1 MINGGGMLDMKNMF
15 HGLLSYCYFSVLK
28 PLGWKK
34 EGNNF
39 RQYDDDGLC
48 KIINF
53 QKSRWN
59 TSQECEFYINMG
71 VYVEKAR
78 EIEKKKFH
86 EYECQFRNR
95 ASSKGGTYRLNDT
108 VDLSTFQ
115 EEIACIITDEVLVL
129 LNNFDSREKFI
140 KMLLSGEAQQYTA
153 ELVMH
158 YYTCKLLCDMGFKKE
173 ILNILKDKKGALFE
187 GLGQE
192 IQNNNF

>member
-1 MINGGGMLDMKNMF
+1 M
-15 HGLLSYCYFSVLK
+15 
-28 PLGWKK
+28 
-34 EGNNF
+34 
-39 RQYDDDGLC
+39 
-48 KIINF
+48 
-53 QKSRWN
+53 
-59 TSQECEFYINMG
+59 
-71 VYVEKAR
+71 
-78 EIEKKKFH
+78 
-86 EYECQFRNR
+86 
-95 ASSKGGTYRLNDT
+95 
-108 VDLSTFQ
+108 TFQ

>member
-1 MINGGGMLDMKNMF
+1 MKNMF
-15 HGLLSYCYFSVLK
+15 NELLSYCYLSVLK

-39 RQYDDDGLC
+39 RQYANDGLC

-59 TSQECEFYINMG
+59 TSQ
-71 VYVEKAR
+71 
-78 EIEKKKFH
+78 

-129 LNNFDSREKFI
+129 LNNFDSKEKFI
-140 KMLLSGEAQQYTA
+140 KMLLSGAAQQYTA
-153 ELVMH
+153 VPVMH
-158 YYTCKLLCDMGFKKE
+158 YDTCKLLCDMGLKKE
-173 ILNILKDKKGALFE
+173 ILNILKDKKGELFE
-187 GLGQE
+187 ELRQE
-192 IQNNNF
+192 IQK

>member
-1 MINGGGMLDMKNMF
+1 MGRLVLNSSHLLKEKQRKKSEFGGVLDMKNMF
-15 HGLLSYCYFSVLK
+15 NELLSYCYLSVLK

-39 RQYDDDGLC
+39 RQYDNDGLC

-59 TSQECEFYINMG
+59 TSQEYD
-71 VYVEKAR
+71 
-78 EIEKKKFH
+78 
-86 EYECQFRNR
+86 CQFRNR

-129 LNNFDSREKFI
+129 LNNFDSKEKFI
-140 KMLLSGEAQQYTA
+140 KMLLSGAAQQYTA
-153 ELVMH
+153 VPVMH
-158 YYTCKLLCDMGFKKE
+158 YDTCKLLCDMGLKKE
-173 ILNILKDKKGALFE
+173 ILNILKDKKGELFE
-187 GLGQE
+187 ELRQE
-192 IQNNNF
+192 IQK